1 MRTSATGS
9 RPRRTEQG
17 LGLGTALTS
26 VIFLAAILATVV
38 YLTLTRSD
46 VIEEHE
52 ADYTPTV
59 TTNPARERIM
69 LGYYAVVAVATGA
82 LLVWAAGQPH
92 ATAAS
97 EEETGTAPVTATLT
111 PGQATAHSRRQ
122 R

>member
-9 RPRRTEQG
+9 AFPTTEQG

-26 VIFLAAILATVV
+26 VIFLTAILATVV

-46 VIEEHE
+46 VLE
-52 ADYTPTV
+52 DYDRTHTPIV
-59 TTNPARERIM
+59 TTTPARERIM

-92 ATAAS
+92 ATAAAS
-97 EEETGTAPVTATLT
+97 EDESGPR
-111 PGQATAHSRRQ
+111 P
-122 R
+122 